1 MQLFMAIEIPPL
13 TVDLMPV
20 GHLSI
25 IATVTV
31 ETSPTPF
38 PSHPNW
44 SFFTGTIEQHYY
56 IPGDDSRSRNSLQV
70 PYSIIHNSNEDIST
84 HVCV

>member
-1 MQLFMAIEIPPL
+1 MAIEIPVL
-13 TVDLMPV
+13 TMDLMPV

-31 ETSPTPF
+31 ETNPTPF

-44 SFFTGTIEQHYY
+44 SFFTGTIEHHHYA
-56 IPGDDSRSRNSLQV
+56 PGGDCRSRNTSQV
-70 PYSIIHNSNEDIST
+70 PYSIVIT
-84 HVCV
+84 